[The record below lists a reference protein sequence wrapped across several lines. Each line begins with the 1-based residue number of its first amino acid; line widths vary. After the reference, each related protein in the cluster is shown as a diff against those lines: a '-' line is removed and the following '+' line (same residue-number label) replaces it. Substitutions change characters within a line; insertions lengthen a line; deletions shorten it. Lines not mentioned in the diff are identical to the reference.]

1 MHLQETSKAIR
12 NFPFPDIMQKSFLQA
27 ILIIKKHAANA
38 NLLLKKLSKEE
49 HQDILSVT
57 DDLIKN
63 FDLSLFPLSIYQ
75 TGSGT
80 SSNMNINEVISSKTK
95 LQLHPND
102 KINLSQSS
110 NDVIP
115 TAIRISCVLEVENSL
130 FPVLDYLKNE
140 LSKKIE
146 LSHLLIKSG
155 KTHLMNATPISFAQV
170 FSGYKYQVEL
180 FEERLRSCLIRL
192 KELPQG
198 GTAVGTGI
206 NTHKEFAS
214 HFIASLNTSL
224 KQNFTETKNHF
235 EAQSM
240 LNAPLELSSCLK
252 DFCTSLIKI
261 LTDLRLMNSDGG
273 FKEITLTPLQ
283 AGSSI
288 MPGKVNPVL
297 EEALTMMCLQIIG
310 FDTANTMANALGNF
324 ELNTFL
330 PLVGQN
336 LLKSLEL
343 LSLGLHKWIKLS
355 FSTLT
360 ILESSIKAKLENNPI
375 ILTALNPLL
384 GYEKVA
390 SIIKKAEKENRRFK
404 DILLEETNLTEKDL
418 EELLN
423 PTKLIYP

>member
-1 MHLQETSKAIR
+1 MHLKETSKAIQ
-12 NFPFPDIMQKSFLQA
+12 NFPFPEVLHKSFLQA
-27 ILIIKKHAANA
+27 ILMIKQHAAQA
-38 NLLLKKLSKEE
+38 NFELGKLSQKES
-49 HQDILSVT
+49 HDIIT
-57 DDLIKN
+57 TTQDLIKN

-80 SSNMNINEVISSKTK
+80 SSNMNINEVISSKT
-95 LQLHPND
+95 QLHPND
-102 KINLSQSS
+102 KVNLSQSS

-115 TAIRISCVLEVENSL
+115 TAIRISSTLAVEQKL
-130 FPVLDYLKNE
+130 LPALQFFKTILDQRIKESKN
-140 LSKKIE
+140 I
-146 LSHLLIKSG
+146 IKSG
-155 KTHLMNATPISFAQV
+155 KTHLMNATPVSFSQV

-180 FEERLRSCLIRL
+180 FEERLRSCLVRL

-214 HFIASLNTSL
+214 RFILSLNTSL
-224 KQNFTETKNHF
+224 NQNFTETKNHF

-240 LNAPLELSSCLK
+240 INAPLELSSCLK
-252 DFCTSLIKI
+252 DFCTSLLKI

-273 FKEITLTPLQ
+273 FKEIKLTPLQ

-297 EEALTMMCLQIIG
+297 EEALSMICLQIIG
-310 FDTANTMANALGNF
+310 FDTSNTMANALGNF

-343 LSLGLHKWIKLS
+343 LSLGLHQWIKLS

-360 ILESSIKAKLENNPI
+360 ILESSIKEKLENNPI

-404 DILLEETNLTEKDL
+404 DILIEETNLTEKDL

-423 PTKLIYP
+423 PAKLIYP